1 MAQVNG
7 EELVDLE
14 LLVGEE
20 RERSPSPVSSAPGRG
35 KLRDLDGIDG
45 VVLFPSSGFSLC
57 FSVWDNVEPLAAVA
71 DVPTML
77 ADGIDGAVF
86 FCACWFELCS
96 SVWDNV
102 EPLAAA
108 ADVPDRPLW
117 KRFSFSAR
125 AVVSCGVGGSRPKRA
140 RAMFLRS
147 RRFCSVTS
155 S

>member
-1 MAQVNG
+1 MAEVNG
-7 EELVDLE
+7 EELVDVE

-20 RERSPSPVSSAPGRG
+20 RERSPSPVSSPPERG

-57 FSVWDNVEPLAAVA
+57 FSVWDNVEV
-71 DVPTML
+71 VPTVL
-77 ADGIDGAVF
+77 ADGTGGVVLSLTA
-86 FCACWFELCS
+86 WLSLWS

-102 EPLAAA
+102 ESLEAV

-125 AVVSCGVGGSRPKRA
+125 AEFS
-140 RAMFLRS
+140 
-147 RRFCSVTS
+147 
-155 S
+155 